1 MSKSIMKDMSVQ
13 RTISLPL
20 SLFNKV
26 SDEGAVMGKG
36 FSDATQVLLRI
47 GISVR
52 EANRAME
59 EKEIKASLKKQQE
72 GSQ

>member
-20 SLFNKV
+20 SLFEKI
-26 SDEGAVMGKG
+26 SDEAAVMGKG
-36 FSDATQVLLRI
+36 FSDTTQVLLRI
-47 GISVR
+47 GVSVR

-59 EKEIKASLKKQQE
+59 EKQIRESLQKQKE
-72 GSQ
+72 AEK